1 MITFVLLLSAVCYPL
16 MILQIPD
23 VNETL
28 QEYSHP
34 YPFHRNIYSNVSAL
48 SANMKES
55 SERRQSSFAFC
66 QIPFVNDSS
75 DESVYIYWIPQHVR
89 KERPPRE
96 QWGE

>member
-1 MITFVLLLSAVCYPL
+1 M
-16 MILQIPD
+16 
-23 VNETL
+23 NETL

-34 YPFHRNIYSNVSAL
+34 YPFHGDVSLNVSVV

-55 SERRQSSFAFC
+55 SECRQSSPALS

-75 DESVYIYWIPQHVR
+75 DESVYIYWIPRHVR

-96 QWGE
+96 QWRE